1 MNEQQQAIREILR
14 AKTDRE
20 IARMLRQSYRLLNL
34 HKRKPSNIS
43 HREPWTEYELKLLGK
58 MRDEEM
64 SKIFTRSTT
73 AIAAK
78 RESLGIPIFAPN
90 GFDGPRGRLNCWAR
104 DPILLWL
111 TCWAGQNSP
120 CNSNDMPW
128 ESLSPGNVGSR
139 GQLRMSHCWE
149 QNEIRSLPRN

>member
-1 MNEQQQAIREILR
+1 MKEQQRAIREILR

-64 SKIFTRSTT
+64 SKIFKRTTT

-78 RESLGIPIFAPN
+78 RESLGIPIFAPEQIRWSTREIELL
-90 GFDGPRGRLNCWAR
+90 GKKPDPVVARMLGRTKFA
-104 DPILLWL
+104 
-111 TCWAGQNSP
+111 
-120 CNSNDMPW
+120 
-128 ESLSPGNVGSR
+128 V
-139 GQLRMSHCWE
+139 QLKRHALGIPQS
-149 QNEIRSLPRN
+149 